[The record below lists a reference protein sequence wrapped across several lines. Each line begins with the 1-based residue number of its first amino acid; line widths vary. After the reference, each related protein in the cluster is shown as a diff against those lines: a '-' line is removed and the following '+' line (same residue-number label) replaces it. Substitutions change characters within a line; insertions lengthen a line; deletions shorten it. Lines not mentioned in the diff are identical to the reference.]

1 MKKFVSML
9 LALLMLIALLPM
21 NAIAE
26 EAEDLV
32 PVPARVV
39 SKRTDGLKAE
49 PATKS
54 IKAGGSGTCGDDLTW
69 TLDDEGTLTISGTGA
84 MANYS
89 SSRAPWYSMR
99 SSIKKIAICDSVTTI
114 ADYAFIGCDSLTE
127 VTIGD
132 SVTTIGEDAFL
143 FCPSLK
149 AFTVS
154 ADNPK
159 YKDID
164 GVLFNKACTTLI
176 QYPAGR
182 TETTYTI
189 GDSVTTIGDDAFEY
203 CTSLT
208 TVTIPDSVTTI
219 GDSAFSHCTSLTE
232 VTIGDSVTTIGEVAF
247 GACASLTTVTIGDSV
262 TTIGDMA
269 FAWCDS
275 LNTVIFEGEPPTS
288 FGEDVFDDCG
298 GRFTIYYYPKHE
310 SAWAPN
316 GETTWNGYSIEPLD
330 LILYGDVNLDGIV
343 NAADATVVL
352 RSVVGMNTLSE
363 TQLLAADVNYDGKV
377 DAADAAMILR
387 YVVGMVESIEP

>member
-1 MKKFVSML
+1 
-9 LALLMLIALLPM
+9 
-21 NAIAE
+21 
-26 EAEDLV
+26 
-32 PVPARVV
+32 
-39 SKRTDGLKAE
+39 
-49 PATKS
+49 
-54 IKAGGSGTCGDDLTW
+54 
-69 TLDDEGTLTISGTGA
+69 
-84 MANYS
+84 MAFY
-89 SSRAPWYSMR
+89 
-99 SSIKKIAICDSVTTI
+99 D
-114 ADYAFIGCDSLTE
+114 
-127 VTIGD
+127 
-132 SVTTIGEDAFL
+132 
-143 FCPSLK
+143 
-149 AFTVS
+149 
-154 ADNPK
+154 
-159 YKDID
+159 
-164 GVLFNKACTTLI
+164 
-176 QYPAGR
+176 
-182 TETTYTI
+182 
-189 GDSVTTIGDDAFEY
+189 
-203 CTSLT
+203 CTSLEE
-208 TVTIPDSVTTI
+208 VTIPDSVTTI
-219 GDSAFSHCTSLTE
+219 GDSAFEDCTSLEE
-232 VTIGDSVTTIGEVAF
+232 VTIGDSVTTIGDYAF
-247 GACASLTTVTIGDSV
+247 LRCTSLTEVTIGESVTTIRDHAFSGCTSLTEVTIPASV